1 MVSGAWVKGRMGP
14 FRDTGAIYRETTG
27 RRKARSGW
35 GDTVCQMLTLPGAP
49 HSQEESFAKDP
60 AMPLAN
66 GQTYL
71 AIPGPSPVPER
82 VMRAMLRAAPNLYGS
97 ELITLTEGLVADL
110 CRVAGTTQNLALYI
124 GNGHATWEAATTNL
138 FSRGEGALVLAS
150 GHFGLH
156 WAGQVKAMGVDVE
169 VMDFGRAAPAD
180 AGQLEVRLRADRA
193 GKIKAVLVTHV
204 DTATSIRND
213 IPAIRAA
220 IDAAGHD
227 ALLVVDCIATLGCD
241 EYRMDAWGVDVTLAA
256 SQKGLMTP
264 PGMAFVWY
272 SHKAAKA
279 GGGDLV
285 TPYWNWTPRTRPA
298 EFWAYWNGTAPSQH
312 LFGLREALDML
323 LEEGMDNVWHRH
335 EVLARTVWAAFD
347 AWSAGSNAIR
357 MNVSDPA
364 HRGRSVTAAR
374 FGGVDG
380 RRLRD
385 WTEGQA
391 GLTLGIGLGMG
402 SPEDPQAQGFLRVA
416 HMGHVNA
423 HMTLGALAVMEAGMQ
438 ALSIPHGGGALAAAS
453 AVVSA
458 G

>member
-1 MVSGAWVKGRMGP
+1 MS
-14 FRDTGAIYRETTG
+14 
-27 RRKARSGW
+27 
-35 GDTVCQMLTLPGAP
+35 
-49 HSQEESFAKDP
+49 
-60 AMPLAN
+60 LAN
-66 GQTYL
+66 GHPYL
-71 AIPGPSPVPER
+71 AIPGPSTVPER
-82 VMRAMLRAAPNLYGS
+82 VMRAMLRAAPNLYGQ

-110 CRVAGTTQNLALYI
+110 CKVAGTSQNLALYI
-124 GNGHATWEAATTNL
+124 GNGHASWEAASTNL
-138 FSRGEGALVLAS
+138 FSRGEAALVLAS
-150 GHFGLH
+150 GHFGMH
-156 WAGQVKAMGVDVE
+156 WAVQVKAIGVDVE

-180 AGQLEVRLRADRA
+180 PGRLESRLRADSA

-204 DTATSIRND
+204 DTASGIRND
-213 IPAIRAA
+213 ISAIRAA
-220 IDAAGHD
+220 MDAAGHD

-241 EYRMDAWGVDVTLAA
+241 EFRMDAWGVDVTLAA

-272 SHKAAKA
+272 SDKAAA
-279 GGGDLV
+279 RGTGADLV

-298 EFWAYWNGTAPSQH
+298 EFWAYWCGTAPTQH
-312 LFGLREALDML
+312 LYGLRVALDML
-323 LEEGMDNVWHRH
+323 LDEGMDQVWHRH

-347 AWSAGSNAIR
+347 AWGAGSNAIR
-357 MNVSDPA
+357 MNVADAA

-374 FGGVDG
+374 LGGVDG

-385 WTEGQA
+385 WTETEA
-391 GLTLGIGLGMG
+391 GVTLGIGLGMG

-438 ALSIPHGGGALAAAS
+438 ALAIPHGTGALEAAARIV
-453 AVVSA
+453 AA